1 MLGAEQLSPQ
11 DILDNYKE
19 QIGIERGFRFI
30 KDPNIVA
37 ASFFVQ
43 KPERINALLFIMTLC
58 LLIYA
63 ILERKIRTILTTVAL
78 FFKNQLG
85 KDTQKP
91 TANWI
96 FQSFVGIH
104 VLQINEK
111 NKLILNLKQAQKEL
125 LLQLGDTY
133 GKYYQ
138 DTQAP

>member
-43 KPERINALLFIMTLC
+43 KPERINTLLFIMTLC

-133 GKYYQ
+133 SKYYQ
-138 DTQAP
+138 DTQAT

>member
-1 MLGAEQLSPQ
+1 
-11 DILDNYKE
+11 
-19 QIGIERGFRFI
+19 
-30 KDPNIVA
+30 
-37 ASFFVQ
+37 
-43 KPERINALLFIMTLC
+43 MTLC

-133 GKYYQ
+133 SKYYQ
-138 DTQAP
+138 DTQAT

>member
-1 MLGAEQLSPQ
+1 
-11 DILDNYKE
+11 
-19 QIGIERGFRFI
+19 
-30 KDPNIVA
+30 
-37 ASFFVQ
+37 
-43 KPERINALLFIMTLC
+43 MTLC

-111 NKLILNLKQAQKEL
+111 NKLILNIKQARRNF
-125 LLQLGDTY
+125 
-133 GKYYQ
+133 YYNLEIPTVNIIKIHKQ
-138 DTQAP
+138 HN

>member
-133 GKYYQ
+133 SKYYQ
-138 DTQAP
+138 DTQAT